1 MKASVARF
9 LLCRV
14 LGWKMLLTE
23 PPADPK
29 CVVLGVPHT
38 CIADF
43 VIFFLYTRA
52 MGDKMNVF
60 VKKEFFKWPVGPL
73 LRSLGAIPVNRAR
86 GAGIL
91 KEYMRIFQERDHI
104 HLALSPEGT
113 RKPVAHWKLGFH
125 AIAASAGV
133 PVYLGHFEWAKK
145 EISYG
150 PRFEVSDDAEADLRK
165 IQAYY
170 KSFDPQ
176 GKYPGRIAYLPDL
189 PQD

>member
-1 MKASVARF
+1 MNAKVAKF
-9 LLCRV
+9 LLCKV
-14 LGWKMLLTE
+14 LGWKMLLVE
-23 PPADPK
+23 PPREEK

-43 VIFFLYTRA
+43 FIFFLYTRA
-52 MGDKMNVF
+52 MGDRMNVF
-60 VKKEFFKWPVGPL
+60 VKKEFFKWPLGPIL
-73 LRSLGAIPVNRAR
+73 KSLGAIPVNRAH

-91 KEYMRIFQERDHI
+91 KEYIRIFKEKEHI

-125 AIAASAGV
+125 AIAHESGV
-133 PVYLGHFEWAKK
+133 PVYLGHFEWARK

-165 IQAYY
+165 IQSYY
-170 KSFDPQ
+170 KSFNPQ
-176 GKYPGRIAYLPDL
+176 GKHPDRVAYLK
-189 PQD
+189 

>member
-1 MKASVARF
+1 MRASVAKF

-14 LGWKMLLTE
+14 FGWKMLLTE

-29 CVVLGVPHT
+29 CIVLGFPHT

-43 VIFFLYTRA
+43 FVFYLYTRA
-52 MGDKMNVF
+52 MGDKMNVL
-60 VKKEFFKWPVGPL
+60 VKREFFKWPFSAV
-73 LRSLGAIPVNRAR
+73 LRSLGAIPVNRAH
-86 GAGIL
+86 GAGLL
-91 KEYMRIFQERDHI
+91 KEYIRIYQEREHI
-104 HLALSPEGT
+104 HLALAPEGT

-125 AIAASAGV
+125 TIARSAGV

-170 KSFDPQ
+170 KSFNPQ
-176 GKYPGRIAYLPDL
+176 GKHPERVAYLPD
-189 PQD
+189 